1 MAENARKIYHR
12 GAGFGPNQTP
22 TRKMKRKI
30 LTGITLGAVAG
41 LLILFASPSYNQ
53 GEPSLA
59 GSMAKP
65 FSFVEGGKPM
75 QLSDLRGKVVVLNF
89 WASWCPP
96 CVDETASLNQL
107 QQWIAPR
114 GGTILGV
121 SADTDATAYEQFLK
135 DHGVIFPTYRDP
147 EEKGNLSEI
156 GLSYGTSMYPDTYI
170 IDRQGKIA
178 RKLVGAQD
186 WTSPEMIAYFNTL
199 LSKN

>member
-1 MAENARKIYHR
+1 
-12 GAGFGPNQTP
+12 
-22 TRKMKRKI
+22 MKRKI
-30 LTGITLGAVAG
+30 FTGITLGAVAG

-59 GSMAKP
+59 GSTAKP
-65 FSFVEGGKPM
+65 FSFEEGGKPM

-121 SADTDATAYEQFLK
+121 SADTDAAAYEQFLK

-147 EEKGNLSEI
+147 AEKGNLSEI

-186 WTSPEMIAYFNTL
+186 WTSPEMTAYFNSL

>member
-1 MAENARKIYHR
+1 MHEKYIIGVKDSGRTKRRN
-12 GAGFGPNQTP
+12 T
-22 TRKMKRKI
+22 KMKRKI
-30 LTGITLGAVAG
+30 FTGITLGAVAG

-59 GSMAKP
+59 GSTAKP
-65 FSFVEGGKPM
+65 FSFVEDGKPM

-89 WASWCPP
+89 WATWCPP
-96 CVDETASLNQL
+96 CVEETPSLIAL
-107 QQWIAPR
+107 QREIAPK
-114 GGTILGV
+114 GGVVLGI
-121 SADTDATAYEQFLK
+121 SADTDVAAYEQFLK

-147 EEKGNLSEI
+147 AEKGNLSEI

-186 WTSPEMIAYFNTL
+186 WTSPEMTAYFNTL

>member
-1 MAENARKIYHR
+1 
-12 GAGFGPNQTP
+12 
-22 TRKMKRKI
+22 MKRKI

-59 GSMAKP
+59 GSTAKP
-65 FSFVEGGKPM
+65 FSFEEGGKPV

-89 WASWCPP
+89 WATWCPP
-96 CVDETASLNQL
+96 CVEETPSLIAL
-107 QQWIAPR
+107 QHEIAPR
-114 GGTILGV
+114 GGVVLGISV
-121 SADTDATAYEQFLK
+121 DDDAQAYAQFVQTNGI
-135 DHGVIFPTYRDP
+135 DFPTYRDP
-147 EEKGNLSEI
+147 SKAI
-156 GLSYGTSMYPDTYI
+156 PASYGTSMYPDTYI

-186 WTSPEMIAYFNTL
+186 WTSPEMTAYFNSL